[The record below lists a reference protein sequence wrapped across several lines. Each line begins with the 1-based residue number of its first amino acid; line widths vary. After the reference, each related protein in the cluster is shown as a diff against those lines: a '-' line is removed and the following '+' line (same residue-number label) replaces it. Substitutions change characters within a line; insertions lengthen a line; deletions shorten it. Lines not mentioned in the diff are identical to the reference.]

1 MTHSTIPNSEEK
13 ASTCARRAGAVG
25 DALSYKGGFHKD
37 SVLGEALGQGGEWR
51 RRGLD
56 HRENGTYLHFRV
68 PWRGWRATA
77 TESRVSQRQ
86 SVRRPQRSAVPAVS
100 SKLAA
105 TRRCRRHLRPNR
117 RLAEN
122 VPTVFRP
129 WQTAAK
135 GQTPPGYPHT
145 WRNRFPL
152 RSGTQRSNQRLV
164 FTSQPHS
171 VFLAATGQNGGAQ
184 PPPHA
189 CHKDVMRLR
198 ARARQ
203 AELWKEVGRGGWD

>member
-1 MTHSTIPNSEEK
+1 M
-13 ASTCARRAGAVG
+13 
-25 DALSYKGGFHKD
+25 
-37 SVLGEALGQGGEWR
+37 LGEALGQGGEWR

-56 HRENGTYLHFRV
+56 HRENGTYIHFRV

-129 WQTAAK
+129 QLKAKPLQAIHIPGETDSPCGGERRDQISAWFSLLSHTACSLRPPAK
-135 GQTPPGYPHT
+135 MAVPS
-145 WRNRFPL
+145 R
-152 RSGTQRSNQRLV
+152 RL
-164 FTSQPHS
+164 TH
-171 VFLAATGQNGGAQ
+171 AT
-184 PPPHA
+184 
-189 CHKDVMRLR
+189 RT
-198 ARARQ
+198 
-203 AELWKEVGRGGWD
+203 